1 MSIRN
6 IKLRLNL
13 EREEDRRAWEF
24 IKSQEESY
32 TKTVVTAICRYM
44 DQSYEKE
51 GSDAYWEKF
60 TSILREELDH
70 RNPLSGVMALLQAAS
85 AQNPSLVPAVDEKNT
100 QEVED
105 KLFDFLDSF

>member
-6 IKLRLNL
+6 IKIRLNL
-13 EREEDRRAWEF
+13 EREEDRRVWEF

-60 TSILREELDH
+60 TSILQEELDH
-70 RNPLSGVMALLQAAS
+70 HNPLAGVMALLQTAS
-85 AQNPSLVPAVDEKNT
+85 AQNSSPPPTVEEKNT

>member
-24 IKSQEESY
+24 IESQEGSY

-51 GSDAYWEKF
+51 GSDAYWDKF

-70 RNPLSGVMALLQAAS
+70 HNPLSGLMALLQTAS
-85 AQNPSLVPAVDEKNT
+85 AQNSSPPPTVEEKNT

-105 KLFDFLDSF
+105 KLFAFLASF